1 MKKGKKVTD
10 LRSKD
15 DNPEKGTLR
24 DPWTDEIWRE
34 TEPDSERLKY
44 AKSPKIERLRCAVQG
59 TKIKIQ
65 TPSRETNSPSRL
77 WCKNK
82 KFCKE
87 TFLTQNQAVLPRKNI
102 NNLGPSIASPHP
114 DSIKG
119 KVSKEIDRFITE
131 IQNPTGNRLQSRNM
145 IWTNQ
150 RPRAGNRTENRM
162 SHLCSLN
169 LSREPYFTS
178 RGFPREQG
186 PS

>member
-1 MKKGKKVTD
+1 MPRAQKLSDWDVLCREPKSKSRPPAGKQTRRQDCDV
-10 LRSKD
+10 
-15 DNPEKGTLR
+15 
-24 DPWTDEIWRE
+24 
-34 TEPDSERLKY
+34 
-44 AKSPKIERLRCAVQG
+44 
-59 TKIKIQ
+59 KIKSFARK
-65 TPSRETNSPSRL
+65 PS
-77 WCKNK
+77 
-82 KFCKE
+82 
-87 TFLTQNQAVLPRKNI
+87 LTQNQAVLPRKNI

-119 KVSKEIDRFITE
+119 KVSKKIYRFITE
-131 IQNPTGNRLQSRNM
+131 IQNPTGNRLQSQNM

-178 RGFPREQG
+178 RGFPRERG